1 LSDPLNSRVLTPLK
15 DGDAVGSR
23 VRITAAACLVASG
36 LLAGGA
42 SASVAFA
49 DPVSSGDAG
58 DKHTNDSVRN
68 GSAEKPKSG
77 FDDKKTPPP
86 GDGMGG
92 QSGTDPV
99 HHPKAGSENKDGDNK
114 DGDNDNGNNGNGHRG
129 HGGNGHNGNGGNGNG
144 HNGNGNGHNGNGHNG
159 NGHNGNG
166 NGHNGNGHNGN
177 GNGPGNGNG
186 NGPGNG
192 SGDNGNGDNGDG
204 GNGTG
209 NGNGGSGEG
218 GGDPTDPGNCNEEN
232 KDDCSPGWPWWPW
245 PVGQPPGPGGGGGG
259 GGGHP
264 EVPSG
269 HPRIPPRMQLPPEL
283 MPPTTEPVGPSVIE
297 AAPGAGGAAAELPIP
312 PITLPVIVAPATG
325 LGGGGSPGSPALPA
339 APRGVTAQPP
349 AGREPLPANVGSNVA
364 VPASSYRIGY
374 TDYLRDAG
382 LSQVAALAVPGVAGM
397 LVLTGAG
404 GLVGYRQAKAGHAVH
419 TSGTARFV
427 N

>member
-129 HGGNGHNGNGGNGNG
+129 HGGNGHY
-144 HNGNGNGHNGNGHNG
+144 
-159 NGHNGNG
+159 
-166 NGHNGNGHNGN
+166 

>member
-129 HGGNGHNGNGGNGNG
+129 HGGNGHNGNGGNG
-144 HNGNGNGHNGNGHNG
+144 NG

>member
-159 NGHNGNG
+159 N
-166 NGHNGNGHNGN
+166 
-177 GNGPGNGNG
+177 GNGNG

>member
-114 DGDNDNGNNGNGHRG
+114 DGDNDNGNNGNG
-129 HGGNGHNGNGGNGNG
+129 NGH
-144 HNGNGNGHNGNGHNG
+144 NGNGHNGNGHNG

-166 NGHNGNGHNGN
+166 HNGNGPGN
-177 GNGPGNGNG
+177 GNGNG

>member
-1 LSDPLNSRVLTPLK
+1 MRELSDPLNSRVLTPLK

-129 HGGNGHNGNGGNGNG
+129 HGGNGHNGNA
-144 HNGNGNGHNGNGHNG
+144 
-159 NGHNGNG
+159 
-166 NGHNGNGHNGN
+166 
-177 GNGPGNGNG
+177 
-186 NGPGNG
+186 GNG